1 MTDIETE
8 IPSWRKALKETAHLP
23 DDTIQE
29 LEDHLRSVSVVE
41 DSAHPIS

>member
-8 IPSWRKALKETAHLP
+8 ITSWRKALKETAHLP